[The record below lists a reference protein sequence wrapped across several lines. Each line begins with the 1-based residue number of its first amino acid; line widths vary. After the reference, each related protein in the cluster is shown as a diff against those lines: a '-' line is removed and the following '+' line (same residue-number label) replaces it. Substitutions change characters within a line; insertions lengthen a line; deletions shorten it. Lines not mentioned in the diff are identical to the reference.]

1 MVTNGERG
9 GEPVKATKTTRDVGR
24 PRIFTNQD
32 VFLATAHALARL
44 GYGRLTLAA
53 VASEVGCTRQ
63 ALVRRFGSKH
73 ALVRAYLEWVVAEAA
88 KRYRTIRASHA
99 SPLAA
104 LRARFLMPIEERPYE
119 IAEPVGQANILA
131 FFVGARD
138 DPEFRA
144 LLARL
149 NRIYAEE
156 VTRLLVEAQQAGE
169 IGAGD
174 PTEIS
179 HVLIAA
185 TTGTIL
191 LWAADPDGAVVD
203 RMARVFDAVVGPY
216 RLPPKS
222 RPEGAA

>member
-1 MVTNGERG
+1 VE
-9 GEPVKATKTTRDVGR
+9 ATKTTHDVGR
-24 PRIFTNQD
+24 PRTFTDQD
-32 VFLATAHALARL
+32 VFLATADALARL

-73 ALVRAYLEWVVAEAA
+73 ALVRAYLEWVAAAAAE
-88 KRYRTIRASHA
+88 RYRTIRASHA

-104 LRARFLMPIEERPYE
+104 LRARFLLPVEERPYE
-119 IAEPVGQANILA
+119 IADPVGQANILA

-149 NRIYAEE
+149 NRIYDEE
-156 VTRLLVEAQQAGE
+156 VTCLLVEAQQAGE
-169 IGAGD
+169 IGTGD
-174 PTEIS
+174 PAEIA

-185 TTGTIL
+185 TTGAIL
-191 LWAADPDGAVVD
+191 LWAADPEGAVVE
-203 RMARVFDAVVGPY
+203 RMARVFDAVIAPY
-216 RLPPKS
+216 RPPETNPPGGS
-222 RPEGAA
+222 A

>member
-1 MVTNGERG
+1 VNVT
-9 GEPVKATKTTRDVGR
+9 KATRDVGR
-24 PRIFTNQD
+24 PRVFTDQG
-32 VFLATAHALARL
+32 VFLATAHALARQ

-104 LRARFLMPIEERPYE
+104 LRARFLLPVEERPYE
-119 IAEPVGQANILA
+119 IADPVGEANILA
-131 FFVGARD
+131 FFVGARA

-144 LLARL
+144 LVARL
-149 NRIYAEE
+149 NRTYGEE
-156 VTRLLVEAQQAGE
+156 VTRLLGEAQQAGE
-169 IGAGD
+169 VGAGD
-174 PTEIS
+174 PAEIA

-185 TTGTIL
+185 TTGAIL
-191 LWAADPDGAVVD
+191 LWATDPEGAVVQ
-203 RMARVFDAVVGPY
+203 RMARVFDAVIAPY
-216 RLPPKS
+216 RPPATNPPGGS
-222 RPEGAA
+222 A